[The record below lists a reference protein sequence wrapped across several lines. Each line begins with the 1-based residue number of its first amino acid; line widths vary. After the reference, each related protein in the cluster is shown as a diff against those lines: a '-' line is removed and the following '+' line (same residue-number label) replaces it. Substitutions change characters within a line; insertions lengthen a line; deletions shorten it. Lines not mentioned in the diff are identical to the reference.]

1 MPPFADRP
9 AVSDALERFGEARRE
24 VVRRLFPE
32 GIPSLWCPSLT
43 HFTDDGALDRPRMRA
58 HLASMFPHV
67 RGFLLP
73 GSTGEGWELS
83 DGEVREL
90 VIFMAGEL
98 HAIGGHLLVGALK
111 PTAAEAIRAMRDAQ
125 AALAIPSGTSN
136 ALDAFA
142 ALASTSVCG
151 FTLCPP
157 AGAARTQEELR
168 AGLDEALSLGVPA
181 ALYQLPQVTQNEMSA
196 ETLTALAARHPTFY
210 LFKDTSG
217 EDRVAASGFRDV
229 FLVRGAEGGY
239 AGHLAGNGGHYDGF
253 LLSTA
258 NCFGR
263 QLAEMIEDVRRGRT
277 ERAEAFSRTLTALAA
292 EVFELAGKVGFGNA
306 FTNANKAMDHFFAH
320 GPGAEDVVPPRL
332 RSGKRLPRELI
343 QAAGDALRRHGLM
356 PRRGYLSSAP

>member
-1 MPPFADRP
+1 MTPSP
-9 AVSDALERFGEARRE
+9 AEPAMSDAPQRFTEARRE

-43 HFTDDGALDRPRMRA
+43 HFTEGGALDRPRMRA

-83 DGEVREL
+83 DVEVREL
-90 VIFMAGEL
+90 VAFMAGEIRAL
-98 HAIGGHLLVGALK
+98 GGHLLVGALR
-111 PTAAEAIRAMRDAQ
+111 PTVAEMLRAMRDAQ
-125 AALAIPSGTSN
+125 AALGLPDTSD

-142 ALASTSVCG
+142 ATSVCG

-157 AGAARTQEELR
+157 AGATRTQEELR
-168 AGLDEALSLGVPA
+168 AGLDEALSLGAPVS
-181 ALYQLPQVTQNEMSA
+181 LYQLPQVTQNEMSA
-196 ETLTALAARHPTFY
+196 ETLSWLAANHPRFY

-263 QLAEMIEDVRRGRT
+263 QLAGMIEDVRRGRT
-277 ERAEAFSRTLTALAA
+277 DRAVAFSRTLTALAA
-292 EVFELAGKVGFGNA
+292 EVFDLAGKVGFGNA

-320 GPGAEDVVPPRL
+320 GPGAEDVVPPLL
-332 RSGKRLPRELI
+332 RSGRRLPRGLI

-356 PRRGYLSSAP
+356 PRQGYLSSAP

>member
-1 MPPFADRP
+1 
-9 AVSDALERFGEARRE
+9 
-24 VVRRLFPE
+24 
-32 GIPSLWCPSLT
+32 
-43 HFTDDGALDRPRMRA
+43 MRA

-83 DGEVREL
+83 DGQVREL
-90 VIFMAGEL
+90 VTFMAGEL
-98 HAIGGHLLVGALK
+98 RALGGHLLVGALK
-111 PTAAEAIRAMRDAQ
+111 PTAAEAMRAMRDVE
-125 AALAIPSGTSN
+125 ALLGLPTGADG
-136 ALDAFA
+136 ALEGFA
-142 ALASTSVCG
+142 ATSVCG

-157 AGAARTQEELR
+157 AGATRTQEELH
-168 AGLDEALSLGVPA
+168 AGLDEALSLGAPT
-181 ALYQLPQVTQNEMSA
+181 ALYQLPQVTQNELSA
-196 ETLTALAARHPTFY
+196 ETLSSLAARHPSFY

-217 EDRVAASGFRDV
+217 EDRVASSGFRDV

-239 AGHLAGNGGHYDGF
+239 AGHLAGNGGRYDGF

-258 NCFGR
+258 NCFAR

-277 ERAEAFSRTLTALAA
+277 ERAEAFSRTLTAVAA
-292 EVFELAGKVGFGNA
+292 EVFDLAGKVGFGNA

-320 GPGAEDVVPPRL
+320 GPGAADVVPPRL
-332 RSGKRLPRELI
+332 RSGKRLPRALV